1 MLKIPFPHVCTTR
14 CKIHIC
20 STNFRG
26 AVPAAAPGACCNLF
40 LCNISDAE
48 ACSGKF
54 RCGFIWF
61 HHVSAMSPNVIQKR
75 WYHVGKKWTTAQG
88 SNPVS
93 TEEYGSAYDCIDD
106 HQIYI
111 PGPEH
116 PQLSCKLV
124 MLGMLINFFMANVPQ
139 KHTKTRPLQK
149 WRRIGGLFSTWFQIC
164 RRSCFSR
171 PFLHF
176 LQCST
181 AGAGSLMTFWK

>member
-1 MLKIPFPHVCTTR
+1 MFAQLDAK
-14 CKIHIC
+14 
-20 STNFRG
+20 STYVLPTFGGLFQRRPQVLAVTSFSATSQTQKLVLENSG
-26 AVPAAAPGACCNLF
+26 AV
-40 LCNISDAE
+40 SY
-48 ACSGKF
+48 
-54 RCGFIWF
+54 GFIMF
-61 HHVSAMSPNVIQKR
+61 QPCPPMSFRSVDIMSE
-75 WYHVGKKWTTAQG
+75 KKWTTAQG

-171 PFLHF
+171 PIFAFFAVFHCRSWKPDDFLKVDRD
-176 LQCST
+176 
-181 AGAGSLMTFWK
+181 A